1 MSRDLS
7 NPRSERKEKDV
18 EKQLELIQSERNEMD
33 ELRRFGFFTIPY
45 PATVGDLAYTRD
57 REKKNYQVVDG
68 KIIIEKRNIFVPPL
82 KKGKGNDI
90 YFIPVEPESEEIIEK
105 HKNLNEIEYKQ
116 LMDKVNKRKQKQPR
130 IEFKPAG
137 PQETFSFYKDIPTP
151 EATQTLY
158 ITPDPKRF
166 ILEGYKVKTE
176 NRNIY
181 TFPTK
186 VGVAHPNDYFQF
198 YFADDPT
205 QERIKILGEKDI
217 KDKLDKVQLRKKK
230 IPDPRPPF
238 SPASLKK
245 CEPFSSNIETYGIY
259 TDAEKE
265 EKLKE
270 YAEYKKKGN
279 PRYHKSLPKGSVEH
293 MKPFAPARLIWI
305 GRDGLFNDQLYTL
318 PEMTE
323 KDKAKLKVKS
333 VRERKEEEE
342 KTKSQRRNPFTY
354 NKLMKT
360 SRFAPPIS
368 SFTTNLKKEF
378 PTIKFH

>member
-1 MSRDLS
+1 MSDLS
-7 NPRSERKEKDV
+7 NPRSERKERDIQ
-18 EKQLELIQSERNEMD
+18 KQLEQIKSERNEMD

-45 PATVGDLAYTRD
+45 PATVGDLAYTSTNQ
-57 REKKNYQVVDG
+57 KKNYKLVDG
-68 KIIIEKRNIFVPPL
+68 KIVTEKRNIFVAPL
-82 KKGKGNDI
+82 KKGKGTDV
-90 YFIPVEPESEEIIEK
+90 YFQPVEPEPQETIDK
-105 HKNLNEIEYKQ
+105 HKEMNEKEHNQ
-116 LMDKVNKRKQKQPR
+116 LMKIVNQRKEKQSR

-137 PQETFSFYKDIPTP
+137 PQETFSFYGDIHTP
-151 EATQTLY
+151 EATQSLY

-176 NRNIY
+176 NRGIF
-181 TFPTK
+181 THPTK
-186 VGVAHPNDYFQF
+186 LGIPHTNDYFQF
-198 YFADDPT
+198 YFADEPT
-205 QERIKILGEKDI
+205 QERVKILGEKDI

-245 CEPFSSNIETYGIY
+245 CEPFSSNAETYGLY

-342 KTKSQRRNPFTY
+342 KSKSQRRNPFTY

>member
-1 MSRDLS
+1 MSDLS
-7 NPRSERKEKDV
+7 NPKSQRKEQDV
-18 EKQLELIQSERNEMD
+18 QKQIELIESDRNEMD
-33 ELRRFGFFTIPY
+33 QLRRFGFFTIPY
-45 PATVGDLAYTRD
+45 PATVGDLAYTSTNV
-57 REKKNYQVVDG
+57 KKNYKVVDG
-68 KIIIEKRNIFVPPL
+68 KVETEKRNIFVAPL
-82 KKGKGNDI
+82 KEGKGTDV
-90 YFIPVEPESEEIIEK
+90 YFSPVEPEPQEIIDK
-105 HKNLNEIEYKQ
+105 HKKMNESEYKQ
-116 LMDKVNKRKQKQPR
+116 LMQKVNSRKEKQAK

-151 EATQTLY
+151 ESTGTLY
-158 ITPDPKRF
+158 IRPDPKRF
-166 ILEGYKVKTE
+166 ILEGGKVKTE
-176 NRNIY
+176 NRGIFTN
-181 TFPTK
+181 PTK
-186 VGVAHPNDYFQF
+186 VGIAHPNDYFQF

-205 QERIKILGEKDI
+205 QERIKVLGQKDI
-217 KDKLDKVQLRKKK
+217 QDKLDKVQIRKKK

-245 CEPFSSNIETYGIY
+245 CEPFSNNVETYGIY
-259 TDAEKE
+259 NDLEKE

-305 GRDGLFNDQLYTL
+305 GRDGLFDDNLYTL

-342 KTKSQRRNPFTY
+342 KLKSNRRNPFTY
-354 NKLMKT
+354 NKLMKI